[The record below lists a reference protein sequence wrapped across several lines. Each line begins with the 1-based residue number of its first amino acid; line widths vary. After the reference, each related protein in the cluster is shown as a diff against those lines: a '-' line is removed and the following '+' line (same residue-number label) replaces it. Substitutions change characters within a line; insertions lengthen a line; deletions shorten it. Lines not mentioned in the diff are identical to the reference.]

1 MRDGTD
7 ELTRELGELAGTAA
21 PASGVDVGRA
31 VREGRVRV
39 RRRRFA
45 ALGAVA
51 AAVAATAVVSFLP
64 PGVDRAERPTPAAS
78 RVWTA
83 PTPAPDTGH
92 ALLTVE
98 ASFGWLPK
106 NIDALGYLPEKGKT
120 VVRAQGKVP
129 EGGSVAPILWLKV
142 YPEGTTPST
151 GRPFYPGGPRQHRV
165 EAPSVNG
172 RPAYWVGKSATA
184 AWGPAGGWTLR
195 WQTADGRWA
204 ELSAEYMAGT
214 GAQEILHRIA
224 EGVVVAH
231 RAIPLPFRISDV
243 PAGLTLSSAYFQED
257 PTPWARHVP
266 WTTTISFLVGGRYIT
281 TTVQPDLPEPAK
293 SSPPVGSQHV
303 PPKPTCVRERGL
315 KLCTESMY
323 GVDAYRT
330 VGGPKAWLKRF
341 TLLGT
346 DQHDWTTNVLG

>member
-92 ALLTVE
+92 APLTLE
-98 ASFGWLPK
+98 ASFGWLPAGFDK
-106 NIDALGYLPEKGKT
+106 IEYSPQQKRT
-120 VVRAQGKVP
+120 VVSVAGKIP
-129 EGGSVAPILWLKV
+129 EGGVRGPGLSLDV
-142 YPEGTTPST
+142 YPEGTKPSL
-151 GRPFYPGGPRQHRV
+151 GRPWYPGGPRQYRID
-165 EAPSVNG
+165 APPVNG
-172 RPAYWVGKSATA
+172 RPAYWVGKSPTA
-184 AWGPAGGWTLR
+184 AWGPAGVWHLR

-204 ELSAEYMAGT
+204 ELQGDGMPGTAGQQT
-214 GAQEILHRIA
+214 LHKIA
-224 EGVVVAH
+224 ERVVVAH

-243 PAGLTLSSAYFQED
+243 PAGFAVSEASFDMGRRPDDA
-257 PTPWARHVP
+257 P
-266 WTTTISFLVGGRYIT
+266 WTATVDFIVGGMYIH
-281 TTVQPDLPEPAK
+281 TTVQPDLPEPTM
-293 SSPPVGSQHV
+293 SPPPGAVVQRSTS
-303 PPKPTCVRERGL
+303 TCVREDGL
-315 KLCTESMY
+315 KLCTGSEY
-323 GVDAYRT
+323 GVDAYRA
-330 VGGPKAWLKRF
+330 VGGPKGWLKRF